1 MFIDVLKTVYAMT
14 ARTFG
19 LKHGG
24 NIMQQ
29 DNDPIHTSKK
39 SKAFYKRYNVNVMA
53 WPSCSPDLNPIEHVW
68 DYVDRHVRS
77 RDVQPQTL
85 EELELA
91 IGEEWYAVPDKY
103 IQDLYEGYER
113 RLMAIVIAR
122 GRYNKY

>member
-1 MFIDVLKTVYAMT
+1 MFIDVLKTGYAMT

-19 LKHGG
+19 LEHRD
-24 NIMQQ
+24 IILQQ
-29 DNDPIHTSKK
+29 DNDPKHTSKK
-39 SKAFYKRYNVNVMA
+39 SKAFYERYNVNVMP

-68 DYVDRHVRS
+68 DYVDRRVRS

-91 IGEEWYAVPDKY
+91 ISEEWYAVPDKY

-113 RLMAIVIAR
+113 RLMAVVVAR
-122 GRYNKY
+122 GGYTKY